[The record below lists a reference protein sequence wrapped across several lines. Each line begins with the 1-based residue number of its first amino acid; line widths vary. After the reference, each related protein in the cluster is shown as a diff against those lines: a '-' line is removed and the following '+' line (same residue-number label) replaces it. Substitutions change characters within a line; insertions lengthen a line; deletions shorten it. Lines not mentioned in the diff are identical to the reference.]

1 MPGLCGPQA
10 SQISHQHFKTELL
23 LVPLPHL
30 SSKAGGGTR
39 MSLEPPAGR
48 APAVPVAV
56 PSAWPRSPSSPS
68 AASTRSRP
76 RAPSR
81 SRATARATSNDD
93 TCACTRAQRCTRK
106 RDAAAEPRPAARTP
120 AARQRRLC
128 CSIAFARSVPAPR
141 CVAGA
146 QRYLHA
152 CERATY
158 PRDVRDERRAAGAS
172 ARGVRGGVGLVWTE
186 ERTRRDAPRSP

>member
-1 MPGLCGPQA
+1 M
-10 SQISHQHFKTELL
+10 
-23 LVPLPHL
+23 
-30 SSKAGGGTR
+30 R
-39 MSLEPPAGR
+39 
-48 APAVPVAV
+48 
-56 PSAWPRSPSSPS
+56 
-68 AASTRSRP
+68 RSRP
-76 RAPSR
+76 LAARRPCQRPSPAPGQAHHRLQVQRALVVGRTRQSR

-158 PRDVRDERRAAGAS
+158 PRDVRDEKRILVVLFLFIERRVREANLAPCRGSIS
-172 ARGVRGGVGLVWTE
+172 AMLIQLGGSQMILCLDIPLAITCFLAQHVQC
-186 ERTRRDAPRSP
+186 RRVSY